1 VKPPIYTGLYKYAKM
16 QRIPFNAPG
25 HKGKV
30 TMRTRSLSQLDLFGS
45 SKDGDALNLRELIA
59 TSEDEIS
66 QKYKTCRSM
75 YLRNGAT
82 GGIYTM
88 LAAYMNR
95 GDKVI
100 VDRECHRAV
109 INGIIIQGLEP
120 VFVKRSYNYQ
130 LSFSNSVDPE
140 ALEKTIVSNKDAKAV
155 IITSPTYYG
164 VVSDIKTI
172 AAICHKYGMKL
183 LVDEALGAHFGFSEK
198 LPKPAIKLGADLSVQ
213 SAHKT
218 LGSFGGGAL
227 LHINDPDIDFQRIT
241 DFARMYETSAASPA
255 LLCTLENAVYYA
267 FENSERF
274 DMMLAEIENDRKV
287 ICENTPIRWLG
298 NEICGNGIFDTD
310 ISRIVL
316 NFSHAKMSG
325 YDAAA
330 YLRNKYNIE
339 VESENENNV
348 VCLVSIYNSHSEI
361 KKLFHALA
369 ALAKSIK
376 NKNLIIND
384 VITNEET
391 EESEFRLTPEKAF
404 NSSSDFV
411 SPDMAIGRINKRIV
425 YRMPDEI
432 PIIIPGEKIKNI
444 HLMEISKILS
454 TSGTV
459 KGLTK
464 DNRIEVVGISDTF
477 GI

>member
-1 VKPPIYTGLYKYAKM
+1 M

-45 SKDGDALNLRELIA
+45 SKDGDALNLKELIA
-59 TSEDEIS
+59 ISEDEIS

-82 GGIYTM
+82 GGIYAM
-88 LAAYMNR
+88 LSAYMNR

-100 VDRECHRAV
+100 VDRECHRSV
-109 INGIIIQGLEP
+109 VNGIIIQGLEP
-120 VFVKRSYNYQ
+120 VFVKRTYNYQ
-130 LSFSNSVDPE
+130 LSFSNSIDPD
-140 ALEKTIVSNKDAKAV
+140 AIEKAIISNRDAKAV

-172 AAICHKYGMKL
+172 AFICHKYGVKL
-183 LVDEALGAHFGFSEK
+183 LVDEALGAHFGFSEN
-198 LPKPAIKLGADLSVQ
+198 LPKPAVKLGADLSVH

-227 LHINDPDIDFQRIT
+227 LHINDPDIDFQRIS

-267 FENSERF
+267 FENPERF
-274 DMMLAEIENDRKV
+274 DMMLAEIENARKI

-298 NEICGNGIFDTD
+298 TEICGEGIYDID

-316 NFSHAKMSG
+316 NLSHAKMSG
-325 YDAAA
+325 YDAADF
-330 YLRNKYNIE
+330 LRKKYDIE

-348 VCLVSIYNSHSEI
+348 VCLASIYNSHSEI

-369 ALAKSIK
+369 VLAKSIK

-404 NSSSDFV
+404 NSASNFV
-411 SPDMAIGRINKRIV
+411 SPDMAIGRINKRII

-432 PIIIPGEKIKNI
+432 PIIIPGERIKNS

-454 TSGTV
+454 TNGTV

-464 DNRIEVVGISDTF
+464 DNRIEVVGLSDTF

>member
-1 VKPPIYTGLYKYAKM
+1 
-16 QRIPFNAPG
+16 
-25 HKGKV
+25 
-30 TMRTRSLSQLDLFGS
+30 
-45 SKDGDALNLRELIA
+45 
-59 TSEDEIS
+59 
-66 QKYKTCRSM
+66 
-75 YLRNGAT
+75 
-82 GGIYTM
+82 
-88 LAAYMNR
+88 
-95 GDKVI
+95 
-100 VDRECHRAV
+100 
-109 INGIIIQGLEP
+109 
-120 VFVKRSYNYQ
+120 
-130 LSFSNSVDPE
+130 
-140 ALEKTIVSNKDAKAV
+140 
-155 IITSPTYYG
+155 
-164 VVSDIKTI
+164 
-172 AAICHKYGMKL
+172 
-183 LVDEALGAHFGFSEK
+183 
-198 LPKPAIKLGADLSVQ
+198 
-213 SAHKT
+213 
-218 LGSFGGGAL
+218 
-227 LHINDPDIDFQRIT
+227 
-241 DFARMYETSAASPA
+241 
-255 LLCTLENAVYYA
+255 
-267 FENSERF
+267 
-274 DMMLAEIENDRKV
+274 
-287 ICENTPIRWLG
+287 
-298 NEICGNGIFDTD
+298 
-310 ISRIVL
+310 
-316 NFSHAKMSG
+316 
-325 YDAAA
+325 
-330 YLRNKYNIE
+330 
-339 VESENENNV
+339 